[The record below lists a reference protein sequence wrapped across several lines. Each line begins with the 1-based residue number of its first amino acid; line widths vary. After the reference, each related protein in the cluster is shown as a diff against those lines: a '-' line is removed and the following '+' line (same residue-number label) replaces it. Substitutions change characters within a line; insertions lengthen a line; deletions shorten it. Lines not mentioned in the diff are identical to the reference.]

1 MDKTQINRC
10 KDVVI
15 NIDTITFQSELGTIE
30 LNLDVIEEINKV
42 LDYEER
48 MRQFIIRIQQ
58 RI

>member
-10 KDVVI
+10 KDVVV

>member
-10 KDVVI
+10 TDVVI

-30 LNLDVIEEINKV
+30 LNLDVIEKINKV

-48 MRQFIIRIQQ
+48 MRQFMIRIQQ
-58 RI
+58 II